1 MKVAYLTSTG
11 GRKFDSAGGTHKG
24 VATIGRILEAYPHPC
39 CHSFAR
45 GCALAH
51 SIVKKFGPRHEF
63 IDQDVG
69 DEIGCTGVV
78 LVHGRTRK
86 ANFLGHLRYREL
98 RGAGALD
105 DRCSR
110 GEERVAT
117 QLPVLEHGGGG
128 NLRHLAIVPVR
139 TKPRVMR

>member
-1 MKVAYLTSTG
+1 M
-11 GRKFDSAGGTHKG
+11 
-24 VATIGRILEAYPHPC
+24 
-39 CHSFAR
+39 
-45 GCALAH
+45 AH

-105 DRCSR
+105 DGCCR
-110 GEERVAT
+110 GEECMTA

-128 NLRHLAIVPVR
+128 NLWHSPIVPVR
-139 TKPRVMR
+139 TEPRVMR